1 METFL
6 IFLQIIV
13 SLCLIIQ
20 ILMQSEGAGV
30 SGVFGGSGG
39 FYRSKKG
46 VEKVFVFLT
55 IFLGFLFLVL
65 SLLQVVI

>member
-13 SLCLIIQ
+13 SLCLIIL

>member
-13 SLCLIIQ
+13 SLCLIIL

-46 VEKVFVFLT
+46 IEKVFVFLT

>member
-1 METFL
+1 
-6 IFLQIIV
+6 
-13 SLCLIIQ
+13 
-20 ILMQSEGAGV
+20 MQSEGAGV